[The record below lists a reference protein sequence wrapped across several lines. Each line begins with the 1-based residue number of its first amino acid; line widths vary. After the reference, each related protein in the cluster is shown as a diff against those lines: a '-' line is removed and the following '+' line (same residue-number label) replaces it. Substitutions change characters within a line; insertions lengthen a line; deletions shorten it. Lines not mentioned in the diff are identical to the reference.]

1 MAKIIILAFTIIT
14 LFSCGDSTDKIL
26 SSQNPND
33 KVTLLE
39 ETHGYSGM
47 TIKLNYK
54 FIYDSE
60 QKNKFIK
67 EIEIKTNDSITQ
79 LIKPKN
85 KTCAKGFNT
94 WIFNNITGSNNK
106 VFCLEYEDSAKTFPY
121 ETWVYNS
128 EKRLFSLK
136 EMAKT
141 HILKN
146 RSNHKSDLIIKER
159 LKMLFGRDSST
170 SISIVELSVDT
181 KSKHLQTIEL
191 NNRNGIL
198 EFKDWN
204 FDGYKDISLFLDHGG
219 SSCNG
224 DGVFE
229 IWLFNPLKNEFE
241 YSKLLANECIYY
253 DLKSK
258 RVSFSTKEGAS
269 SSTSK
274 EMKWVGNKLIVD
286 KTILITTELRDDSDG
301 KGHLLKKTITTQYIG
316 NQKKTPL
323 IETEFT
329 D

>member
-1 MAKIIILAFTIIT
+1 MNKIILVLTIVT
-14 LFSCGDSTDKIL
+14 LFSCGGNNVRKL

-170 SISIVELSVDT
+170 SISLFELSVDT
-181 KSKHLQTIEL
+181 KSKHLQTIKL
-191 NNRNGIL
+191 NNTNGIL
-198 EFKDWN
+198 ELKDWN
-204 FDGYKDISLFLDHGG
+204 FDGYKDISLFLDNGG
-219 SSCNG
+219 SSCFNG
-224 DGVFE
+224 VYE
-229 IWLFNPLKNEFE
+229 IWLFNPFKNKFE
-241 YSKLLANECIYY
+241 YSQIVSNECVNSDEKNKTI
-253 DLKSK
+253 
-258 RVSFSTKEGAS
+258 SFITHDGTN
-269 SSTSK
+269 SSTIN
-274 EMKWVGNKLIVD
+274 EMKWKGDKLILS
-286 KTILITTELRDDSDG
+286 KTILITQVLRDDSDG
-301 KGHLLKKTITTQYIG
+301 KGHILKKTITTQYIG
-316 NQKKTPL
+316 NQKQTPL